1 MQVNFDNNKNISY
14 DATGREVV
22 EEKNSTN
29 SVFANDLDEAQ
40 KSSEQ
45 KNSKENED
53 KEEELTAKEKQEVTD
68 KLLED
73 IMSLFKTGLTVE
85 EMEMLR
91 ELLDAIKRK
100 IAEAK
105 SSNDSDEIKQIESM
119 ITRLELLVMKLQKRT
134 KGEAVLDME
143 DSHVNNISK
152 ENRKDD
158 KKSVS
163 LDILGFEKRIEK
175 AQKNI
180 DDLSKTINETQV
192 NELKKNHEELELLQA
207 LKQ

>member
-1 MQVNFDNNKNISY
+1 MQINFDNNKNISY

-53 KEEELTAKEKQEVTD
+53 KEEELTAKEKQEITD
-68 KLLED
+68 KLVED

-85 EMEMLR
+85 ELEMIQK
-91 ELLDAIKRK
+91 LL
-100 IAEAK
+100 
-105 SSNDSDEIKQIESM
+105 DEIKKKISEEKLPLNSND
-119 ITRLELLVMKLQKRT
+119 IKEIDSLLRKLELMIMQLQKRA
-134 KGEAVLDME
+134 KGEAVIDME
-143 DSHVNNISK
+143 DSPTNDISK
-152 ENRKDD
+152 EN
-158 KKSVS
+158 KSSSNKSIS
-163 LDILGFEKRIEK
+163 LDVVGLQKRIEK
-175 AQKNI
+175 AQNNI

>member
-1 MQVNFDNNKNISY
+1 LQINFDNNKNISY

-53 KEEELTAKEKQEVTD
+53 KEEELTAKEKQEITD
-68 KLLED
+68 KLVED

-85 EMEMLR
+85 ELEMIQK
-91 ELLDAIKRK
+91 LL
-100 IAEAK
+100 
-105 SSNDSDEIKQIESM
+105 DEIKKKISEEKLPLNSND
-119 ITRLELLVMKLQKRT
+119 IKEIDSLLRKLELMIMQLQKRA
-134 KGEAVLDME
+134 KGEAVIDME
-143 DSHVNNISK
+143 DSPTNDISK
-152 ENRKDD
+152 EN
-158 KKSVS
+158 KSSSNKSIS
-163 LDILGFEKRIEK
+163 LDVVGLQKRIEK
-175 AQKNI
+175 AQNNI

>member
-53 KEEELTAKEKQEVTD
+53 KEKELTTKEKQEVTD

-91 ELLDAIKRK
+91 ELLDAIKKK

-119 ITRLELLVMKLQKRT
+119 ITRLELMIMKLQKRT

-158 KKSVS
+158 KKGVS

-175 AQKNI
+175 AQNNI
-180 DDLSKTINETQV
+180 DELNKTINETQV
-192 NELKKNHEELELLQA
+192 NELRKNHEELELLQA

>member
-14 DATGREVV
+14 DAAGREVI
-22 EEKNSTN
+22 EEKNTTN
-29 SVFANDLDEAQ
+29 SVFANDLEEVQ

-45 KNSKENED
+45 KNTKENED
-53 KEEELTAKEKQEVTD
+53 KEEELTTKEKQEVTD

-85 EMEMLR
+85 EMEMLQ
-91 ELLDAIKRK
+91 ELLDAIKKK
-100 IAEAK
+100 ITEAK

-119 ITRLELLVMKLQKRT
+119 ITRLELMIMKLQNRT

-158 KKSVS
+158 KKGVS

-175 AQKNI
+175 AQENI
-180 DDLSKTINETQV
+180 DELNKTINETQV